1 MQIRLSS
8 QFLPCIHTPTHIQS
22 QTGCLLSSTWQ
33 DVLLSVYFPPCVC
46 VCLPVGLVVRIDSS
60 EALAPSDGSGVE
72 ASDRSNGQRHG
83 GESSGWTPCTEQR
96 RRAINRLLTPQN
108 GRLIDHVF
116 VISPTPDNVF
126 SLFVYQFFVCHNWLV
141 CHNLIFLSLEA
152 E

>member
-1 MQIRLSS
+1 MYTQTHTHTESDWLS
-8 QFLPCIHTPTHIQS
+8 FELHL
-22 QTGCLLSSTWQ
+22 TGCPVKC
-33 DVLLSVYFPPCVC
+33 VLPPMC